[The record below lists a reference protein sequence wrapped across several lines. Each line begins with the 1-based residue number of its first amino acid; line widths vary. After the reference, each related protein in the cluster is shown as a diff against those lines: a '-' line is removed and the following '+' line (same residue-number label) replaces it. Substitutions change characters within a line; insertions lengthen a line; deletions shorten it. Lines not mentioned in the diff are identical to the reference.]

1 MNQIKLSLRAADE
14 PRTIKEEAG
23 MPVFA
28 SVFALHNVTKAGREE
43 AIPLTVKGSQGL
55 ARTLVTEL
63 RKGVAFVVEGLIGLL
78 QEPGNQPGN
87 LFDSGQTDHRYHP
100 AEILQTNAMSKSTTI
115 TPSPSIRTLT

>member
-43 AIPLTVKGSQGL
+43 AIPLTVKGSQDL

-63 RKGVAFVVEGLIGLL
+63 RKGVAFVVEGQLAYFRNPETNRETYSILAD
-78 QEPGNQPGN
+78 QI
-87 LFDSGQTDHRYHP
+87 TD
-100 AEILQTNAMSKSTTI
+100 I
-115 TPSPSIRTLT
+115 TPPKSCKPMP